1 MTTSRHNILADDSA
15 LLTVVL
21 PKSLKNRLVALGVM
35 SKRVRKYIT
44 DGVEKD
50 EKRLANGK
58 EK

>member
-21 PKSLKNRLVALGVM
+21 PKSLKNRLAALGVM
-35 SKRVRKYIT
+35 SKRVRKYIA

>member
-1 MTTSRHNILADDSA
+1 MITSRHNILADDSA

-21 PKSLKNRLVALGVM
+21 PKSLKNRLAALGVM

>member
-21 PKSLKNRLVALGVM
+21 PKSLKDRLAALGGM
-35 SKRVRKYIT
+35 SKRVRKYIA

>member
-21 PKSLKNRLVALGVM
+21 PKSLKNRLATLGEM

-50 EKRLANGK
+50 EKRLTNGK

>member
-21 PKSLKNRLVALGVM
+21 PKSLKNRLAALGVM

>member
-1 MTTSRHNILADDSA
+1 MITSRHNILADDSA

-21 PKSLKNRLVALGVM
+21 PKSLKNRLAALGVM

-50 EKRLANGK
+50 EKRLADGK

>member
-1 MTTSRHNILADDSA
+1 MTTSRHNILAEDSA

-21 PKSLKNRLVALGVM
+21 PKSLKNRLAALGVM